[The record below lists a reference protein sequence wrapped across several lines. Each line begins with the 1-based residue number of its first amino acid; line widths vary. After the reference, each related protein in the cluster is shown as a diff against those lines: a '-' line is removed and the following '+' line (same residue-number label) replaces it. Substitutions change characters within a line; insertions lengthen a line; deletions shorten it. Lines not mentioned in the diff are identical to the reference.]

1 MEQISEKSCELNNL
15 YNLLIESDWSVLSD
29 RSPVLDLSFTDKP
42 SEALQ
47 FCRLSYASSSEG
59 IGRLQQTHGWEHPRL
74 RYQQSDN
81 LDIHGLLHEIFQ
93 ISDQFFCLVQ
103 YIIFR
108 LLTSSKNPPTYG
120 ATVQMRNHSYPW

>member
-29 RSPVLDLSFTDKP
+29 RSPVLDPSFTDKS

-59 IGRLQQTHGWEHPRL
+59 IGRFQQTHGWEHPRL
-74 RYQQSDN
+74 RYQKSDN

-93 ISDQFFCLVQ
+93 ISDQFFV
-103 YIIFR
+103 
-108 LLTSSKNPPTYG
+108 
-120 ATVQMRNHSYPW
+120 